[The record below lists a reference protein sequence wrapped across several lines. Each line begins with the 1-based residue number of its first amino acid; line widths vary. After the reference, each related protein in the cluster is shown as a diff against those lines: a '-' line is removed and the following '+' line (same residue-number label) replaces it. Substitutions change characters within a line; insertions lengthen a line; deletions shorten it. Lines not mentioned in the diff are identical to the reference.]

1 MEEVAAAGPGVRFFQ
16 LYVYK
21 DRDITTQLVRRAENA
36 GYSAMVLTVDT
47 QRAGRREADLK
58 NKFVFK
64 LSPSLQTP
72 PCSNCHLMCPKKIS
86 RAS

>member
-1 MEEVAAAGPGVRFFQ
+1 M
-16 LYVYK
+16 
-21 DRDITTQLVRRAENA
+21 RRAENA

-72 PCSNCHLMCPKKIS
+72 PCKITLPKWTFDVFDGSKLLVTLIC
-86 RAS
+86 